1 MPTIKIK
8 DSTHKIADEIF
19 QHPEETMA
27 AALKRNGYS
36 IVYPCGGKGICGK
49 CRYLVAEGETVLSPE
64 EEKLLTKEE
73 LARGVR
79 LLCRSTFAEDGTIYL
94 PKQEAQIES
103 VGTLGKN
110 RNGSLCVEGEA
121 APSEEK
127 EKVPQEK
134 AEQAEK
140 VSKEAAEQAE
150 FDVAA
155 DIGTTTVAIALVSHQ
170 SGKVLAERT
179 FNNSQ
184 REYGADVLSRIEAA
198 NAGHLE
204 ELQRSVWWDI
214 LNGIG
219 EALRDLGREGN
230 IGRLIIS
237 ANTTMEHLFAG
248 DSCKTLGKASFTPV
262 SLELRRKKCRD
273 IFPEVSK
280 RYAETEVILLPGISA
295 FVGAD
300 IVSGMYELGMYESRE
315 PVLLLDL
322 GTNGEMVIGKEE
334 GFLAT
339 STAAGPALE
348 GGNISGGVPGVAG
361 AICSISMMGSRTV
374 VHTIRNQRPIGLCGT
389 GVLELAYEMRKIGIA
404 DEKGVFSEAY
414 RKTGFPVAED
424 EKGQS
429 ILFTQQDMR
438 QLQMAK
444 AAIRSGIEL
453 LIKEA
458 GLKAAD
464 IERVYLAG
472 GLGYKL
478 NVYKAAGIGLIPPA
492 LKEKT
497 VAVGNSS
504 LSGALRY
511 LKESD
516 AAEKLEGMKRKT
528 KEMNLAV
535 HPEFETNYYKYMN
548 F

>member
-8 DSTHKIADEIF
+8 DSTHKIIDKII
-19 QHPEETMA
+19 QNPGETIG

-36 IVYPCGGKGICGK
+36 NTYPCSGKGICGK
-49 CRYLVAEGETVLSPE
+49 CRYLVAEGEPVLSPE

-73 LARGVR
+73 LSGGVR
-79 LLCRSTFAEDGTIYL
+79 LLCRSTFAEDGAIYL
-94 PKQEAQIES
+94 PKQEMQIES
-103 VGTLGKN
+103 VGMLKQAGKIT
-110 RNGSLCVEGEA
+110 
-121 APSEEK
+121 
-127 EKVPQEK
+127 QD
-134 AEQAEK
+134 
-140 VSKEAAEQAE
+140 AAEQAE

-155 DIGTTTVAIALVSHQ
+155 DIGTTTVAIALVSRQ

-204 ELQRSVWWDI
+204 ELQRLIWRDI
-214 LNGIG
+214 LQGIEG
-219 EALRDLGREGN
+219 MLQDFVKNGN
-230 IGRLIIS
+230 IRRLVIS

-248 DSCKTLGKASFTPV
+248 DSCATLGKAPFTPV
-262 SLELRRKKCRD
+262 SLELRKRKCSD
-273 IFPEVSK
+273 IFPEAPK
-280 RYAETEVILLPGISA
+280 QYDKMEVIILPGISA

-300 IVSGMYELGMYESRE
+300 IVSGIYELGMYESRK

-322 GTNGEMVIGKEE
+322 GTNGEMALGTEA
-334 GFLAT
+334 GFLVT

-348 GGNISGGVPGVAG
+348 GGNISSGVPGVAG
-361 AICSISMMGSRTV
+361 AICSLSMMGSRTV
-374 VHTIRNQRPIGLCGT
+374 VHTIGNQRPIGLCGT
-389 GVLELAYEMRKIGIA
+389 GVLELAYEMRKMGIV

-414 RKTGFPVAED
+414 RGTGFPVAEG
-424 EKGQS
+424 ETGQN
-429 ILFTQQDMR
+429 ILFTQNDMR

-458 GLKAAD
+458 GRKTAD

-478 NVYKAAGIGLIPPA
+478 NVYKAAGIGLIPQA

-511 LKESD
+511 LREAD
-516 AAEKLEGMKRKT
+516 AAEKLEKLRGKA
-528 KEMNLAV
+528 KEMNLAA
-535 HPEFETNYYKYMN
+535 HPGFETNYYKYMN

>member
-8 DSTHKIADEIF
+8 DSTHKILDEIF
-19 QHPEETMA
+19 QNPEETIA

-36 IVYPCGGKGICGK
+36 NAYPCGGKGICGK
-49 CRYLVAEGETVLSPE
+49 CRYHVAEGEPVLSAE
-64 EEKLLTKEE
+64 EENLLSKEE
-73 LARGVR
+73 LAGGVR
-79 LLCRSTFAEDGTIYL
+79 LLCRSTFAGDGAIYL
-94 PKQEAQIES
+94 PEQEAKIES
-103 VGTLGKN
+103 VGTVG
-110 RNGSLCVEGEA
+110 RNGGWRIGVEA
-121 APSEEK
+121 RTAK
-127 EKVPQEK
+127 R
-134 AEQAEK
+134 AEK
-140 VSKEAAEQAE
+140 ILHGEVKQVEKIPTETAEQAE

-155 DIGTTTVAIALVSHQ
+155 DIGTTTVAIALVSRQ
-170 SGKVLAERT
+170 NGKVLAERT

-204 ELQRSVWWDI
+204 ELQRFIWRDI
-214 LNGIG
+214 LQGIEG
-219 EALRDLGREGN
+219 MRQDLGRNGN
-230 IGRLIIS
+230 ISRLAVS

-248 DSCKTLGKASFTPV
+248 DSCEALGKAPFTPV
-262 SLELRRKKCRD
+262 SLELRKKHCRD
-273 IFPEVSK
+273 IFPEAPK
-280 RYAETEVILLPGISA
+280 RYAEMEVIILPGISA

-300 IVSGMYELGMYESRE
+300 IVSGMYELGMNESRK

-322 GTNGEMVIGKEE
+322 GTNGEMALGAGE

-348 GGNISGGVPGVAG
+348 GGNISSGVPGVAG
-361 AICSISMMGSRTV
+361 AICSLSMMGRRTL
-374 VHTIRNQRPIGLCGT
+374 VHTIRNQSPIGLCGT
-389 GVLELAYEMRKIGIA
+389 GVLELAYEMRKMGIA

-414 RKTGFPVAED
+414 REMGFPVAQD
-424 EKGQS
+424 ENGQS

-444 AAIRSGIEL
+444 AAIRSGMEL

-458 GLKAAD
+458 GLKASD
-464 IERVYLAG
+464 IEKVYLAG

-492 LKEKT
+492 LKEKS

-511 LKESD
+511 LKETD
-516 AAEKLEGMKRKT
+516 AAEKLEELRSKT
-528 KEMNLAV
+528 KEMNLAA
-535 HPEFETNYYKYMN
+535 HPEFETNYYKNMN

>member
-8 DSTHKIADEIF
+8 DSTQKILDEIF
-19 QHPEETMA
+19 QNPEETIA

-36 IVYPCGGKGICGK
+36 NAYPCGGKGICGK
-49 CRYLVAEGETVLSPE
+49 CRYLVAEGEPVLSAE
-64 EEKLLTKEE
+64 EENLLSKEE
-73 LARGVR
+73 LAGGVR
-79 LLCRSTFAEDGTIYL
+79 LLCRSTFAGDGAIYL
-94 PKQEAQIES
+94 PEQEAQIES
-103 VGTLGKN
+103 VGTVG
-110 RNGSLCVEGEA
+110 RNGGWRIGVEAGA
-121 APSEEK
+121 AK
-127 EKVPQEK
+127 R
-134 AEQAEK
+134 AEK
-140 VSKEAAEQAE
+140 ILQGEVKQVEKIPTETVEQAE
-150 FDVAA
+150 FEVAA
-155 DIGTTTVAIALVSHQ
+155 DIGTTTVAIALVSRK

-204 ELQRSVWWDI
+204 ELQRLIWRDI
-214 LNGIG
+214 LQGIEG
-219 EALRDLGREGN
+219 MLQDLGRNGN
-230 IGRLIIS
+230 ISRLVIS

-248 DSCKTLGKASFTPV
+248 DSCETLGKTPFTPV
-262 SLELRRKKCRD
+262 SLELRKRKCRE
-273 IFPEVSK
+273 IFPEAPK
-280 RYAETEVILLPGISA
+280 RYAEMEVILLPGISA

-300 IVSGMYELGMYESRE
+300 IVSGMYELGMNESRK

-322 GTNGEMVIGKEE
+322 GTNGEMVLGTKG

-361 AICSISMMGSRTV
+361 AICSVSMMGSRTV
-374 VHTIRNQRPIGLCGT
+374 VHTIRNQSPIGLCGT
-389 GVLELAYEMRKIGIA
+389 GVLELAYEMRKMGIA

-414 RKTGFPVAED
+414 RETGFQVAKD
-424 EKGQS
+424 AMGQS

-444 AAIRSGIEL
+444 AAIRSGMEL

-478 NVYKAAGIGLIPPA
+478 NVYKAAGIGLLPPA
-492 LKEKT
+492 LKEKAA
-497 VAVGNSS
+497 AVGNSS

-511 LKESD
+511 LKEAD
-516 AAEKLEGMKRKT
+516 AAEKLEELQRKT
-528 KEMNLAV
+528 KEMNLAA
-535 HPEFETNYYKYMN
+535 HPEFETNYYKNMN

>member
-8 DSTHKIADEIF
+8 DSAHKIIDEIF
-19 QHPEETMA
+19 QKPEETMA
-27 AALKRNGYS
+27 AALKRNGYFGS
-36 IVYPCGGKGICGK
+36 YPCGGKGICGK

-64 EEKLLTKEE
+64 EEKLLTKDE
-73 LARGVR
+73 LAGGVR
-79 LLCRSTFAEDGTIYL
+79 LLCCSTFAEDGAIYL

-103 VGTLGKN
+103 VGTSKKN
-110 RNGSLCVEGEA
+110 RDKAMCAEGEA
-121 APSEEK
+121 APAEK
-127 EKVPQEK
+127 EAKIQQEK
-134 AEQAEK
+134 AVQTEK
-140 VSKEAAEQAE
+140 ILQGAAE

-155 DIGTTTVAIALVSHQ
+155 DIGTTTVAIALVSRQ
-170 SGKVLAERT
+170 NGKVLAERT

-204 ELQRSVWWDI
+204 ELQRFIWRDI
-214 LNGIG
+214 LQGIEG
-219 EALRDLGREGN
+219 MLQDLGRNGN
-230 IGRLIIS
+230 ISRLAVS

-248 DSCKTLGKASFTPV
+248 DSCETLGKAPFTPV
-262 SLELRRKKCRD
+262 SLELRKKHCRD
-273 IFPEVSK
+273 IFPEAPK
-280 RYAETEVILLPGISA
+280 RYAEMEVIILPGISA

-300 IVSGMYELGMYESRE
+300 IVSGMYELGMNESRK

-322 GTNGEMVIGKEE
+322 GTNGEMTLGTGE

-361 AICSISMMGSRTV
+361 AICSLSMMGRRTL
-374 VHTIRNQRPIGLCGT
+374 VHTIRNQSPIGLCGT
-389 GVLELAYEMRKIGIA
+389 GVLELAYEMRKMGIA

-414 RKTGFPVAED
+414 REMGFPVAED
-424 EKGQS
+424 ENGQS

-444 AAIRSGIEL
+444 AAIRSGMEL

-458 GLKAAD
+458 GLKASD
-464 IERVYLAG
+464 IEKVYLAG

-492 LKEKT
+492 LKEKS

-511 LKESD
+511 LKETD
-516 AAEKLEGMKRKT
+516 AAEKMEELQSKT
-528 KEMNLAV
+528 KEMNLAA
-535 HPEFETNYYKYMN
+535 HPEFETNYYKNMN